1 MAVIETNRDEPQG
14 PKPLSVAFVR
24 DAWYVAS
31 IGTELKSKILS
42 TRLFGQPIVLFRG
55 ADNRPVA
62 LLDRCPHRN
71 APLSEGKLVEG
82 QLQCGY
88 HGWRFDSQGACV
100 HVPGLCSEDYRRNQ
114 NATRFATYE
123 QDGFIWIYG
132 NPSVADPAP
141 PESIACCDAK
151 NYMTRRATYDVEA
164 TLHAVAENILD
175 VPHTAYLH
183 GGLFRKQ
190 GGETPIDVVVR
201 RMADRV
207 EAEFIGEKRPAGIVG
222 RILAPGS
229 GDVIHVDRF
238 ILPSWA
244 QVEYQ
249 LGESYHM
256 MGTNL
261 LTPLDA
267 RTTRVFACFSLKS
280 RIPAWLL
287 WPFFRIVA
295 KRIIKQ
301 DIRILK
307 LQSETIELFGGEQF
321 TSTEVDVL
329 GLQIWQLLKQAQRG
343 ETQVS
348 REPSERRFQ
357 MLV

>member
-1 MAVIETNRDEPQG
+1 MAVTESDIEQPQPPG
-14 PKPLSVAFVR
+14 HLSVAFVR

-31 IGTELKSKILS
+31 IATKLKSRILPI
-42 TRLFGQPIVLFRG
+42 RLFGQPIVLFRG
-55 ADNRPVA
+55 PDSQPVA

-71 APLSEGKLVEG
+71 APLSEGRLVQG

-88 HGWRFDSQGACV
+88 HGWRFDHQGICV
-100 HVPGLCSEDYRRNQ
+100 HVPGLCSEDYRRTQ

-123 QDGFIWIYG
+123 QDGFVWIYG
-132 NPSVADPAP
+132 NPEVSDPGP
-141 PESIACCDAK
+141 PESIACCDQK
-151 NYMTRRATYDVEA
+151 GYMTRRATYDVDA

-190 GGETPIDVVVR
+190 GGSSRIDVVVR

-207 EAEFIGEKRPAGIVG
+207 EAEFLGEKRPAGVVG
-222 RILAPGS
+222 RILAPGK
-229 GDVIHVDRF
+229 GDVMHVDRF

-244 QVEYQ
+244 QVEYR
-249 LGESYHM
+249 LGDSYHM

-261 LTPLDA
+261 LTPIDA

-280 RIPAWLL
+280 RVPPWLL
-287 WPFFRIVA
+287 WPFFRSVA

-301 DIRILK
+301 DVRILK
-307 LQSETIELFGGEQF
+307 LQADTIELFGGEQF

-343 ETQVS
+343 ETQAA
-348 REPSERRFQ
+348 REPTERRFQ